1 MRRTSIILAVCLGL
15 LLLVNLIAGIAS
27 PDQWA
32 VDAAKA
38 KCAEQGW
45 QNLDLACA
53 RSEVSGSLFGKTATI
68 EFESRDKNQ
77 PKKIR
82 VTLRKPVN
90 FVGWQVV
97 DYQEEG
103 HQR

>member
-1 MRRTSIILAVCLGL
+1 MRRISIILAVCLGL
-15 LLLVNLIAGIAS
+15 LLLINLIAGIAS

-32 VDAAKA
+32 FDAALA
-38 KCAEQGW
+38 KCEEKGW
-45 QNLDLACA
+45 QNLDLVIAQ
-53 RSEVSGSLFGKTATI
+53 SKVSGGLFGKTAVV

-97 DYQEEG
+97 DYQEK
-103 HQR
+103 